1 MGIVFSSVI
10 IVLLLV
16 VFAAV
21 TQAAVE
27 YLVDC
32 DDNKR
37 RCSSWVEQKDVTT
50 ACGAIGPRCAKT
62 LSETRSQT
70 IAAVSGNGGMIKNIR
85 NEHKRGI

>member
-1 MGIVFSSVI
+1 MFVQFQACHVPSLWEQNTPSRVEIPAIPLFLKRLNVMGIIFSSVI

-32 DDNKR
+32 DDNNTK
-37 RCSSWVEQKDVTT
+37 E
-50 ACGAIGPRCAKT
+50 
-62 LSETRSQT
+62 E
-70 IAAVSGNGGMIKNIR
+70 M
-85 NEHKRGI
+85 

>member
-32 DDNKR
+32 DDNNTKR

-50 ACGAIGPRCAKT
+50 ACGATGPRCAKT
-62 LSETRSQT
+62 RSETRSQT
-70 IAAVSGNGGMIKNIR
+70 IAAASGNGDTNKKHT
-85 NEHKRGI
+85 E

>member
-27 YLVDC
+27 YFVDC
-32 DDNKR
+32 DDNNAKR

-50 ACGAIGPRCAKT
+50 ASGATGPRCAKT
-62 LSETRSQT
+62 RSETRSQA
-70 IAAVSGNGGMIKNIR
+70 IVAVSGNGDTNKK
-85 NEHKRGI
+85 HTV

>member
-1 MGIVFSSVI
+1 MSSKVQQSVCSDCVTYVKSRIKFNTFNTFNNVGIIFSSVV

-32 DDNKR
+32 DDNNTK
-37 RCSSWVEQKDVTT
+37 E
-50 ACGAIGPRCAKT
+50 
-62 LSETRSQT
+62 E
-70 IAAVSGNGGMIKNIR
+70 M
-85 NEHKRGI
+85 

>member
-1 MGIVFSSVI
+1 MAIVFSSVI

-32 DDNKR
+32 DDNNTKK
-37 RCSSWVEQKDVTT
+37 E
-50 ACGAIGPRCAKT
+50 
-62 LSETRSQT
+62 
-70 IAAVSGNGGMIKNIR
+70 M
-85 NEHKRGI
+85 

>member
-1 MGIVFSSVI
+1 MYRASGSKTHRAGLKSLQSLYFLKTTEIIMGIIFSSVI

-32 DDNKR
+32 DDNNTKK
-37 RCSSWVEQKDVTT
+37 E
-50 ACGAIGPRCAKT
+50 
-62 LSETRSQT
+62 
-70 IAAVSGNGGMIKNIR
+70 M
-85 NEHKRGI
+85 

>member
-1 MGIVFSSVI
+1 MSDTTPQPVSNDCRKYVKSRIKFNTFNTFNNVGIIFSSVI

-32 DDNKR
+32 DDNNTK
-37 RCSSWVEQKDVTT
+37 E
-50 ACGAIGPRCAKT
+50 
-62 LSETRSQT
+62 E
-70 IAAVSGNGGMIKNIR
+70 M
-85 NEHKRGI
+85 

>member
-1 MGIVFSSVI
+1 MFVTIQACHVPSLWEQNTPSRVEIPAIPLFFKTTEIIMGIIFSSVI

-32 DDNKR
+32 DDNNTKK
-37 RCSSWVEQKDVTT
+37 E
-50 ACGAIGPRCAKT
+50 
-62 LSETRSQT
+62 
-70 IAAVSGNGGMIKNIR
+70 M
-85 NEHKRGI
+85 

>member
-1 MGIVFSSVI
+1 MFVQFQACHVPSLWELNTPSRVEIPAIPLFLKRLNVMGIIFSSVI

-32 DDNKR
+32 DDNNTK
-37 RCSSWVEQKDVTT
+37 E
-50 ACGAIGPRCAKT
+50 
-62 LSETRSQT
+62 E
-70 IAAVSGNGGMIKNIR
+70 M
-85 NEHKRGI
+85 